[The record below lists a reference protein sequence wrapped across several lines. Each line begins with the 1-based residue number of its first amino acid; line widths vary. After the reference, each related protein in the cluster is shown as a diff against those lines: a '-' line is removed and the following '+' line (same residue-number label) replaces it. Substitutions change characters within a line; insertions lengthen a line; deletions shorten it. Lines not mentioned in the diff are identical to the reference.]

1 MPKTYTRRA
10 KDGYRVQPNED
21 LSGPAEEYVI
31 PCGKIFTVGQGVIDL
46 VTHTLR
52 SGENTT

>member
-31 PCGKIFTVGQGVIDL
+31 PCGKIFTIGQGVIDL